1 MTLRDVLFILKRRL
15 WLLVLIPVLCA
26 AAVGFYAYRFMP
38 DYYTS
43 YATLYIL
50 VDDTSSDSSE
60 GISYSGLSYNMGVS
74 QQIATDVSQ
83 LLSSRRARLLVQD
96 YLSSDEPLS
105 YSVSSYV
112 DEDSRILEL
121 SVTSYDPTIVA
132 DVANALS
139 KVAAELAHNIMN
151 VDSINVIDWA
161 IDPTGP
167 SGPNRRIF
175 ILGASAAS
183 LIATAAVV
191 LFASRADSRV
201 RGVRDA
207 ERSAGISSVGKIP
220 TFRMSTSNA
229 DDGRRARDKNARTVA
244 DARDAVQAA
253 MTNLLFLRP
262 DNLSR
267 VIAVCSPEDEE
278 GRSTVACLAA
288 QTLAAYNNNVLLI
301 EGDLHNRS
309 LADLL
314 GVHPERGLASVINRD
329 ATLLEAIRPT
339 KQSNLY
345 FLDVEPECTNAT
357 GLFSSNNFKY
367 LLKTLRKRYDYII
380 IDTPPVISFVYA
392 AVLASEADST
402 LLIAREDVTRKN
414 ALRAGMAQLKKAGVE
429 VAGVAI
435 NFATI
440 SHAERRKEK
449 MREKKRRAKEGK
461 TELATFAMKEDVV
474 SVDPTSRHDGGA
486 RGGSIPFKG

>member
-105 YSVSSYV
+105 FSVSSYV

-161 IDPTGP
+161 IDRTGP

-201 RGVRDA
+201 RGALR
-207 ERSAGISSVGKIP
+207 RHL
-220 TFRMSTSNA
+220 FRWQ
-229 DDGRRARDKNARTVA
+229 D
-244 DARDAVQAA
+244 
-253 MTNLLFLRP
+253 
-262 DNLSR
+262 
-267 VIAVCSPEDEE
+267 
-278 GRSTVACLAA
+278 
-288 QTLAAYNNNVLLI
+288 
-301 EGDLHNRS
+301 
-309 LADLL
+309 
-314 GVHPERGLASVINRD
+314 
-329 ATLLEAIRPT
+329 
-339 KQSNLY
+339 SNL
-345 FLDVEPECTNAT
+345 
-357 GLFSSNNFKY
+357 
-367 LLKTLRKRYDYII
+367 
-380 IDTPPVISFVYA
+380 
-392 AVLASEADST
+392 
-402 LLIAREDVTRKN
+402 
-414 ALRAGMAQLKKAGVE
+414 
-429 VAGVAI
+429 
-435 NFATI
+435 
-440 SHAERRKEK
+440 
-449 MREKKRRAKEGK
+449 
-461 TELATFAMKEDVV
+461 
-474 SVDPTSRHDGGA
+474 
-486 RGGSIPFKG
+486 